1 MSTLQSNI
9 RVFIQWREQTVFA
22 GEDIECQITF
32 KNVATTP
39 ASSKSPLHPSGSNG
53 FLQSPERHRRPPS
66 QIKNS
71 ALSPRPA
78 VPNRGGHRSSLSL
91 TVPPES
97 VHSKQ
102 SEQWSRG
109 TSRPGRGGEG
119 HKRSVSIISM
129 GASESAV
136 DEVASHGSLAERPGR
151 GARGHGRSASLQIVP
166 RRNGVHGGPMTG
178 IYFSIA
184 RKEIVINVF

>member
-9 RVFIQWREQTVFA
+9 RVFIQWKEQTVFA

-39 ASSKSPLHPSGSNG
+39 ALSKSSSHPSGSNG
-53 FLQSPERHRRPPS
+53 FLQSPERHRKPPS

-71 ALSPRPA
+71 ALSPRPGI
-78 VPNRGGHRSSLSL
+78 PNRSHRPSLSL
-91 TVPPES
+91 IAPPES

-109 TSRPGRGGEG
+109 TSRPGRGGG
-119 HKRSVSIISM
+119 AHKRSVSIISM
-129 GASESAV
+129 GASESAA
-136 DEVASHGSLAERPGR
+136 DEVASHGSLAERPAR
-151 GARGHGRSASLQIVP
+151 GGRGHGRSASLQIVP
-166 RRNGVHGGPMTG
+166 RRNGVTGGPMTG
-178 IYFSIA
+178 KFL
-184 RKEIVINVF
+184 